1 MNEQEKKDLKYED
14 FIGVSMAIEMHDE
27 ILKSQDKRIADI
39 EKDRIEMSN
48 KLGSI
53 EKKMDNFQTM
63 FLEQSMNTQKTIL
76 DVFAGNVK
84 HNNDIETVE
93 IKGKIDSDKISIS
106 KKWAVILAI
115 VIYVIAPIATQFI
128 QYLLEIIQK

>member
-1 MNEQEKKDLKYED
+1 MTELEKKDLKYES
-14 FIGVSMAIEMHDE
+14 FIGVSMAIEKHDE

-39 EKDRIEMSN
+39 EQDRIEMSN
-48 KLGSI
+48 KLVSI
-53 EKKMDNFQTM
+53 EGKMDNFQTM
-63 FLEQSMNTQKTIL
+63 FLEQSINTQKTIL

-93 IKGKIDSDKISIS
+93 IKGKIDSDKVSIS
-106 KKWAVILAI
+106 KRWAVILAI

-128 QYLLEIIQK
+128 QYLLDVIQK